1 MLEDRI
7 YLFPEFL
14 SNYDLSN
21 IYNYAIRSTTQ
32 LKLSKCCFFRKNIRK
47 EVFFSFWNDS
57 PLSSCKFLTSLG
69 LVSIEYCVCPNLLL
83 SNIVVILST
92 SSVITITLL
101 WYLLT
106 NY

>member
-32 LKLSKCCFFRKNIRK
+32 LELSKCVFSEKIYEK
-47 EVFFSFWNDS
+47 KFFSFWNDS
-57 PLSSCKFLTSLG
+57 PLSSCQFLTSLC
-69 LVSIEYCVCPNLLL
+69 LVSIEYGVSPNLLL

-92 SSVITITLL
+92 SSKISIALH
-101 WYLLT
+101 WYLK
-106 NY
+106 NC